1 MLYFVNYSA
10 AFIMLFITVG
20 TYLNINNNIYAI
32 TYFLKYS
39 RCRYQFFVL
48 SYIALLG
55 VPPFSLFAP
64 KFAALSSSWS
74 FGGGFLFMS
83 ALLSVFT
90 SFALYLQVFD
100 ILFKTKLSRSQLIK
114 HSTASFM
121 KHETA
126 FCYSDA
132 LVLLFLAIFCI
143 LGFLV
148 FKDTFF
154 IFNVFL

>member
-1 MLYFVNYSA
+1 MLTIYSTYNYSSVLSMLYFVNYSA

-64 KFAALSSSWS
+64 KFAALSSSC
-74 FGGGFLFMS
+74 
-83 ALLSVFT
+83 LLVGVFY
-90 SFALYLQVFD
+90 SCLPYCRYLQVSPS
-100 ILFKTKLSRSQLIK
+100 ICRCLIFYLK
-114 HSTASFM
+114 QS
-121 KHETA
+121 
-126 FCYSDA
+126 
-132 LVLLFLAIFCI
+132 
-143 LGFLV
+143 
-148 FKDTFF
+148 
-154 IFNVFL
+154 